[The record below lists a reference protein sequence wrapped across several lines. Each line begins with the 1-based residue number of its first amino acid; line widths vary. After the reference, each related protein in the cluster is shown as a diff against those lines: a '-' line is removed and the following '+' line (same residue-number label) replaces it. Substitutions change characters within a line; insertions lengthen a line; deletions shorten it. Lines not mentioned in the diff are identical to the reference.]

1 MLLEETL
8 SQLKLNA
15 DKTKCMLL
23 TNAKSRPQNIPSA
36 VTLEGKVVNFYNYLI
51 LIDDS
56 LTFKPLVQLL
66 A

>member
-8 SQLKLNA
+8 SQLKLVLNA
-15 DKTKCMLL
+15 DKTKLF

-36 VTLEGKVVNFYNYLI
+36 VTLEGEVVNFYNYLI